1 MFVLRISINLANTSG
16 SHDKFVKDVNI
27 AYNWHLIKPTLIN
40 ISIAQ
45 ALLSLL
51 NIKISQTK
59 QVTK

>member
-51 NIKISQTK
+51 NIKIS
-59 QVTK
+59 

>member
-16 SHDKFVKDVNI
+16 AHDKFVKDVNI
-27 AYNWHLIKPTLIN
+27 AYNWHLISPTLIN

-51 NIKISQTK
+51 NIQKIINKTSY
-59 QVTK
+59 